1 MWDTWAGMR
10 LCALE
15 SRELYIRGA
24 TLWVRS
30 ALKISCMVHEGQIG
44 GKKLESDAK
53 SGRPDCAEGLGHT
66 RGSGKGGDDKASDV
80 VKENRYD

>member
-1 MWDTWAGMR
+1 
-10 LCALE
+10 
-15 SRELYIRGA
+15 
-24 TLWVRS
+24 
-30 ALKISCMVHEGQIG
+30 MVHEGQIG